1 MEQSAGGGMP
11 NGVPASM
18 IVLPLESA
26 AQSRMSYRLRIGLLL
41 VLCSLAFFSWINP
54 SAQQTNQT
62 QNPAFTIQT
71 NVNRVLVPVVVRD
84 KQGRSVDGL
93 KKDDFQVLDNDK
105 PRIVTGFTVERRGA
119 AVESAQQAA
128 GVATPAPV
136 TQTQAGKRRFVV
148 LLFDDMHMSAAELVP
163 AKKAGIEA
171 INGALSDT
179 DVVAVVT
186 SSGKTNSGLIQDRA
200 KLRDTIA
207 GLQSNEVSPSGAA
220 DCPNINY
227 YQADLIENK
236 HDSAAIADA
245 MGQVYNCDPSLG
257 PQSDNVAESVVRSS
271 VRRAL
276 MIGNQSSQATL
287 AAIQEYVRRMANLP
301 GQRLLILVSPGFL
314 AISPEASSE
323 ESRVIDLAAQSAVTI
338 SALNAR
344 GLFTTDVTA
353 SDDTRGRAM
362 GEISALRRGSLSGDE
377 AALASLADGTGGRFF
392 HNSNDLG
399 AGFKGLT
406 AVPECVY
413 VLELALDGVKPDG
426 TLHRLMVK
434 VDRADLEVQARRGY
448 LAPKPE
454 KIKK

>member
-1 MEQSAGGGMP
+1 
-11 NGVPASM
+11 M

-26 AQSRMSYRLRIGLLL
+26 RQSRMSYRVRASVVFI
-41 VLCSLAFFSWINP
+41 LCSLAFFSWINP
-54 SAQQTNQT
+54 SAQPTNQT
-62 QNPAFTIQT
+62 QNPAFTMQT

-84 KQGRSVDGL
+84 KQGRSVDQL

-119 AVESAQQAA
+119 VEGAQQAA
-128 GVATPAPV
+128 GAATPASAP
-136 TQTQAGKRRFVV
+136 QTQAGKRRFVV

-163 AKKAGIEA
+163 AKKAGTEA

-179 DVVAVVT
+179 DVAAVVT

-236 HDSAAIADA
+236 HDSAAITDA
-245 MGQVYNCDPSLG
+245 MGQVYKCDPSLG
-257 PQSDNVAESVVRSS
+257 PQSDNVAESVMRSS

-323 ESRVIDLAAQSAVTI
+323 ESRVIDLAAQSGVTI

-353 SDDTRGRAM
+353 SDETRGRAI
-362 GEISALRRGSLSGDE
+362 GEMSALRRGSLSGDE

-399 AGFKGLT
+399 EEFQGLT

-413 VLELALDGVKPDG
+413 VLEVALDGVKPDG
-426 TLHRLMVK
+426 TFHRLKVK

-448 LAPKPE
+448 LVPKPE